1 MIQRGAFTG
10 LISEILMGVFIKA
23 LEALSGKKVYVLLLN
38 VDFFPGFKDANL
50 SELTEFS
57 LHLIVAVLIGIMFA
71 FIIEHFHLVDK
82 RRQYLVAIA
91 ITFPTI
97 LLYFPLT
104 ILAIK
109 ETPAPTDAVSILL
122 WSIGHL
128 AFAVFLPIFYKTTT
142 QKG

>member
-1 MIQRGAFTG
+1 MG
-10 LISEILMGVFIKA
+10 LFIKA
-23 LEALSGKKVYVLLLN
+23 LEILSGKKIYVLLLN
-38 VDFFPGFKDANL
+38 VDFIPGLNNANL
-50 SELTEFS
+50 SELAEFS
-57 LHLIVAVLIGIMFA
+57 LHLIVAVLIGIMFSY
-71 FIIEHFHLVDK
+71 IVEHFHLFDK
-82 RRQYLVAIA
+82 RRQYLLAIG

-109 ETPAPTDAVSILL
+109 ETPAPTDVIAILL

-128 AFAVFLPIFYKTTT
+128 AFAVFLPIFYKNK

>member
-1 MIQRGAFTG
+1 MIRRGAFTG
-10 LISEILMGVFIKA
+10 LISGILMGVFIKA
-23 LEALSGKKVYVLLLN
+23 LEVLSGKKVYVLLLN
-38 VDFFPGFKDANL
+38 VDFIPGFNNANL
-50 SELTEFS
+50 SEPAEFS
-57 LHLIVAVLIGIMFA
+57 LHLIVAVVIGIIFA
-71 FIIEHFHLVDK
+71 FLVEHFHLFDK
-82 RRQYLVAIA
+82 RRQYLVALG

-109 ETPAPTDAVSILL
+109 ETPAPTDVIAILL

-128 AFAVFLPIFYKTTT
+128 AFAVFLPIFYKKK

>member
-1 MIQRGAFTG
+1 MIRRGAFTG
-10 LISEILMGVFIKA
+10 IISGILMGVFIKA
-23 LEALSGKKVYVLLLN
+23 LEVLSGKKVYVLLLN
-38 VDFFPGFKDANL
+38 VDFIPGFKDSNL

-71 FIIEHFHLVDK
+71 FIIEHFHFVDK
-82 RRQYLVAIA
+82 RRQYLVSIA

-109 ETPAPTDAVSILL
+109 ETPSTNDAVAILL

-128 AFAVFLPIFYKTTT
+128 AFAVFLPIFYKTTN

>member
-1 MIQRGAFTG
+1 MILRGAFTG
-10 LISEILMGVFIKA
+10 LISGILMGVFIKA
-23 LEALSGKKVYVLLLN
+23 LEVLSGKKIYVLLLN
-38 VDFFPGFKDANL
+38 VDFIPGFKNADL

-57 LHLIVAVLIGIMFA
+57 LHLIVAMLIGIMFA
-71 FIIEHFHLVDK
+71 FIVEHFQLFDK
-82 RRQYLVAIA
+82 RRQYLLAIG

-109 ETPAPTDAVSILL
+109 ETPEPTDAIAILL

-128 AFAVFLPIFYKTTT
+128 AFAVLLPIFYKKK